1 MQTNDHYTEAR
12 QLAASIRTKYGLT
25 TARVMV
31 TDLRKIYKNEG
42 INHFDYWDKF
52 SARIKGA
59 YFNDEHGSTIVI
71 SKRLITQIEPKVF
84 TMAHELKHHLADN
97 VSGVSFCSDDNEK
110 VLVERAADAFA
121 SELIYPGS
129 LLIQDLQSR
138 DIEKGKCTAND
149 IVRLKHES
157 RTTMSHTALALKV
170 TRLGYSDAVV
180 LKTRW
185 HTLRNELYPE
195 YTRYRKASAV
205 F

>member
-1 MQTNDHYTEAR
+1 MRANDHYSEAR
-12 QLAASIRTKYGLT
+12 KLAAGIRAKYGLT

-31 TDLRKIYKNEG
+31 TDLRKIYKQEG
-42 INHFDYWDKF
+42 INQFDYWDKF

-59 YFNDEHGSTIVI
+59 YFNDEHGSTVVI

-121 SELIYPGS
+121 SELIYPAG
-129 LLIQDLQSR
+129 LLIQDMQSHT
-138 DIEKGKCTAND
+138 IEKGKCTPDD
-149 IVRLKHES
+149 IVRLKHET
-157 RTTMSHTALALKV
+157 RTTLSHTALALKI
-170 TRLGYSDAVV
+170 TRLGYCDASV

-195 YTRYRKASAV
+195 YTRYQKASSV

>member
-1 MQTNDHYTEAR
+1 MQPNEHYTEAR
-12 QLAASIRTKYGLT
+12 KLAASIRAKYGLT

-31 TDLRKIYKNEG
+31 TDLRKIYKQEG
-42 INHFDYWDKF
+42 IDKFDYWDKF

-59 YFNDEHGSTIVI
+59 YFNDEYGSTVVI

-110 VLVERAADAFA
+110 VVIERAADAFA
-121 SELIYPGS
+121 SELIYPAS
-129 LLIQDLQSR
+129 LLLQDMQSR
-138 DIEKGKCTAND
+138 TIEKGKCTADD
-149 IVRLKHES
+149 IVRIKHET
-157 RTTMSHTALALKV
+157 RTTLSHTALALKV
-170 TRLGYSDAVV
+170 ARLGYCDASVI
-180 LKTRW
+180 KTRW

>member
-1 MQTNDHYTEAR
+1 MQANEHYTEAR
-12 QLAASIRTKYGLT
+12 KLATSIRAKYGLT

-31 TDLRKIYKNEG
+31 TDLRKIYKQEG
-42 INHFDYWDKF
+42 IKQFEYWDKF
-52 SARIKGA
+52 SVRIKGA
-59 YFNDEHGSTIVI
+59 YFNDEHGTTVVI

-121 SELIYPGS
+121 SELIYPVN

-138 DIEKGKCTAND
+138 RIEKGEGTAND
-149 IVRLKHES
+149 IVCLKHET
-157 RTTMSHTALALKV
+157 RTTLSHSALALKV
-170 TRLGYSDAVV
+170 ARLGYCDASI

-185 HTLRNELYPE
+185 HMLRNELYPE
-195 YTRYRKASAV
+195 YTRYRKASSV